1 MTPENE
7 AKKQYLLRYRQAER
21 EVRLL
26 MEEKERLLALAT
38 KVTPSYSGEAKGS
51 GSGDRM
57 GAAVDKIVQ
66 CEEEINRAI
75 DCAVDLRSEIK
86 GAIATVPDWKLREIL
101 TRRYILGQKWEQIAW
116 EMSLEFRWV
125 RRLHGRAIAVLT
137 LESPP
142 KSVL

>member
-21 EVRLL
+21 DVQLL

-51 GSGDRM
+51 GSGSRVES
-57 GAAVDKIVQ
+57 AAEKIIQ

-101 TRRYILGQKWEQIAW
+101 TRRYILGQKWEQVAW
-116 EMSLEFRWV
+116 EMSMEFRWV
-125 RRLHGRAIAVLT
+125 LRLHGMAIAELT
-137 LESPP
+137 I
-142 KSVL
+142 VDHV

>member
-38 KVTPSYSGEAKGS
+38 NVTPSYSGEAKGS

-75 DCAVDLRSEIK
+75 DEAVDLRAEIK
-86 GAIATVPDWKLREIL
+86 SAINALPDTRLREL
-101 TRRYILGQKWEQIAW
+101 LVRRYLLGQKWEQVAW
-116 EMSLEFRWV
+116 EMHLEFRWV
-125 RRLHGRAIAVLT
+125 LRLHGMAIAELT
-137 LESPP
+137 I
-142 KSVL
+142 VDHV

>member
-21 EVRLL
+21 EVQLL
-26 MEEKERLLALAT
+26 MEDKERLLALAP
-38 KVTPSYSGEAKGS
+38 KVTPSYSGETRSS
-51 GSGDRM
+51 GSGDRV

-66 CEEEINRAI
+66 CEEEINRAM

-101 TRRYILGQKWEQIAW
+101 TRRYILWQKWEQVAW
-116 EMSLEFRWV
+116 EMDLEFRQTFH
-125 RRLHGRAIAVLT
+125 LHNRALTQLTIETHISDVL
-137 LESPP
+137 
-142 KSVL
+142 

>member
-38 KVTPSYSGEAKGS
+38 KVTPSYSGEAHGS
-51 GSGDRM
+51 GGGDRV
-57 GAAVDKIVQ
+57 GTATEKIIQ

>member
-51 GSGDRM
+51 GSGSRVES
-57 GAAVDKIVQ
+57 AAEKIIQ
-66 CEEEINRAI
+66 CEEEISRAI
-75 DCAVDLRSEIK
+75 DCAVDLRCEIK
-86 GAIATVPDWKLREIL
+86 GGHCRRSGLETPGNPD
-101 TRRYILGQKWEQIAW
+101 
-116 EMSLEFRWV
+116 
-125 RRLHGRAIAVLT
+125 
-137 LESPP
+137 PP
-142 KSVL
+142 VHSGAEVGAGGMGNGS

>member
-7 AKKQYLLRYRQAER
+7 AKKQYLLQYRQAER

-38 KVTPSYSGEAKGS
+38 KVTPSYSGEAHGS
-51 GSGDRM
+51 GSGSRVES
-57 GAAVDKIVQ
+57 AAEKIIQ

-75 DCAVDLRSEIK
+75 GCAVDLRREIK

>member
-38 KVTPSYSGEAKGS
+38 RVTPSLSGEAHGS
-51 GSGDRM
+51 GGGDRV
-57 GAAVDKIVQ
+57 GTATEKIIQ

-75 DCAVDLRSEIK
+75 DYAVDIRSEIK

-116 EMSLEFRWV
+116 EMHLEFRWV
-125 RRLHGRAIAVLT
+125 RRLHGRAIDALT

>member
-38 KVTPSYSGEAKGS
+38 KVTPSYSGETRSS
-51 GSGDRM
+51 GSGDRV

-75 DCAVDLRSEIK
+75 DCAVDIRSEIK
-86 GAIATVPDWKLREIL
+86 GAIATIPDWKLREIL
-101 TRRYILGQKWEQIAW
+101 TRRYILGQKWEQVAW
-116 EMSLEFRWV
+116 EMHLEFRWV
-125 RRLHGRAIAVLT
+125 RRLHGRAIDALT

>member
-38 KVTPSYSGEAKGS
+38 KVTPSYSGETKGS

>member
-26 MEEKERLLALAT
+26 HEELAQLESMAVR
-38 KVTPSYSGEAKGS
+38 VTPSYSGEAHGS
-51 GSGDRM
+51 GSGDRV

-75 DCAVDLRSEIK
+75 DYAVDIRSEIK

-101 TRRYILGQKWEQIAW
+101 TRRYILGQKWEQVAW
-116 EMSLEFRWV
+116 EMHLEFRWV

>member
-51 GSGDRM
+51 GSGSRVES
-57 GAAVDKIVQ
+57 AAEKIVQ
-66 CEEEINRAI
+66 CEEGRQELCQIGDRRCVHTISENERW
-75 DCAVDLRSEIK
+75 RSAARGCGWASAPASFLDQRKRSGGGSGISAEDSTMTYALMR
-86 GAIATVPDWKLREIL
+86 G
-101 TRRYILGQKWEQIAW
+101 
-116 EMSLEFRWV
+116 
-125 RRLHGRAIAVLT
+125 
-137 LESPP
+137 
-142 KSVL
+142 

>member
-21 EVRLL
+21 EVQLL

-38 KVTPSYSGEAKGS
+38 KVTPSLSGEAHGS
-51 GSGDRM
+51 GGGDRV
-57 GAAVDKIVQ
+57 GTATEKIIQ
-66 CEEEINRAI
+66 CEEEINRAV
-75 DCAVDLRSEIK
+75 DRAVDLRNEIK

-101 TRRYILGQKWEQIAW
+101 TRRYILGQKWEQVAW

-125 RRLHGRAIAVLT
+125 RRLHGRAIAILT

-142 KSVL
+142 KSML

>member
-21 EVRLL
+21 EVQLL

-51 GSGDRM
+51 GSGSRVES
-57 GAAVDKIVQ
+57 AAEKIIQ

-116 EMSLEFRWV
+116 EMHLEFRWV
-125 RRLHGRAIAVLT
+125 RRLHGRAIDALT

>member
-38 KVTPSYSGEAKGS
+38 KVTPSYSGEAHGS
-51 GSGDRM
+51 GSGSRVES
-57 GAAVDKIVQ
+57 AAEKIIQ

-116 EMSLEFRWV
+116 EMHLEFRWV
-125 RRLHGRAIAVLT
+125 RRLHGRAIDALT

>member
-51 GSGDRM
+51 GSGSRVES
-57 GAAVDKIVQ
+57 ATEKIIQ

>member
-21 EVRLL
+21 EVQLL

-38 KVTPSYSGEAKGS
+38 RVTPSYSGEAKGS
-51 GSGDRM
+51 GSGSRVES
-57 GAAVDKIVQ
+57 AAEKIIQ

-101 TRRYILGQKWEQIAW
+101 TRRYILGQKWEQVAW
-116 EMSLEFRWV
+116 EMDLEFRQTFH
-125 RRLHGRAIAVLT
+125 LHNRALTQLTIETHISDVL
-137 LESPP
+137 
-142 KSVL
+142 

>member
-21 EVRLL
+21 EVQLL

-38 KVTPSYSGEAKGS
+38 KVTPSYSGETRSS
-51 GSGDRM
+51 GSGDRV

-75 DCAVDLRSEIK
+75 DRAVGLRTEIK

-101 TRRYILGQKWEQIAW
+101 TRRYILGQKWEQVAW

-125 RRLHGRAIAVLT
+125 LRLHGMAIAELT
-137 LESPP
+137 I
-142 KSVL
+142 VDHV

>member
-38 KVTPSYSGEAKGS
+38 KVTPFYSGEAKDSGS
-51 GSGDRM
+51 GSRVES
-57 GAAVDKIVQ
+57 AAEKIIQ